1 MEGEAD
7 FGDFAAVPGLGSAE
21 DLVTEAEVAVLFA
34 PMNLGGQGVDHAEL
48 AFFRLA
54 EDDDLAGAF
63 RAR

>member
-34 PMNLGGQGVDHAEL
+34 PVDPVGQCVEHSEL
-48 AFFRLA
+48 VFFGFTK
-54 EDDDLAGAF
+54 DDDLS
-63 RAR
+63 RLL